1 MKREKST
8 AFIHHRCP
16 IKEEEE
22 EEKKIAFSF

>member
-16 IKEEEE
+16 NKEEE